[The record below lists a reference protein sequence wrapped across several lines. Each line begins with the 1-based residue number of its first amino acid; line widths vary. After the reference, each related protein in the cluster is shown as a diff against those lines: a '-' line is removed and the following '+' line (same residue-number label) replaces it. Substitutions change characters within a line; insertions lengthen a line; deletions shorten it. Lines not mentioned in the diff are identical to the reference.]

1 MIAYQPERSDQRV
14 CLHVSDGGSV
24 WNKVKRLL
32 NGKYNTNTNTNG
44 KYKYSALVT
53 SPWLLTSILLV
64 RVQTKLIEMP
74 AETL

>member
-24 WNKVKRLL
+24 WNKVERLL

-44 KYKYSALVT
+44 KYKCD
-53 SPWLLTSILLV
+53 
-64 RVQTKLIEMP
+64 KLSCQ
-74 AETL
+74 AS